1 MQLFLLIVLVGREGF
16 EPSTIGLKVRDLR
29 SIYLFFITFN
39 RGVRCLKCST
49 VHNGAALSPAK
60 LPQQYLPHQA
70 GFRRKTYFAID
81 ILTYK

>member
-1 MQLFLLIVLVGREGF
+1 MVGREGF

-29 SIYLFFITFN
+29 SIYMFFITFN

-60 LPQQYLPHQA
+60 LPQQ
-70 GFRRKTYFAID
+70 
-81 ILTYK
+81 